1 MLELKEF
8 LNEPKIEKTKL
19 YQRLQCSKNEA
30 LILKEL
36 CKSYVC
42 ASASVSAFSLLVG
55 LFGEK
60 DYVYLDYLE
69 DLKGLIKRGFVTS
82 GSGFFKNIDSNK
94 LSNSK
99 LVLLQSELSLSQYFL
114 DFIDSKTSFKVP
126 KIKAY
131 GAYLEYLR
139 DEFLKVELYEKLSF
153 ARHSEYYAVLKSHIK
168 EFEKYIKEC
177 LKLSK
182 FHNVLNAIFKEHS
195 LNAKEQI
202 LFLALLKEEYT
213 LSHENSSTREQNALL
228 NLISENELELRQN
241 KKLLEDDSK
250 LLNLI
255 EYDEYLNA
263 FGELSKSFFI
273 SDEVLER
280 VINSPT
286 KQNQKLKLESLVKEQ
301 EIFELI
307 EPNIDINDIIM
318 PENTKELLSNIL
330 KQKDKKVL
338 ERLSLWGIKSSKN
351 IEAKIIFY
359 GPPGTGKTMSAFGV
373 AKAMKKA
380 VLSFDCSK
388 ILSKWVGESEQ
399 NVRKIFDTYKNI
411 ANSCKQSP
419 ILLLNEADQFLSTRI
434 EGGSGSDKMHNQMQ
448 NIFLEQI
455 ERFSGVLIATTNFL
469 ESLDSAFSRRFDL
482 KIEFKKPDFKDRLKM
497 WEKFLPQNADFEE
510 AFELETLAKYEL
522 SGAQILMV
530 VKNTALKTA
539 ISKDGIFTMRA
550 FLESIQKELEGSLD
564 RKSTR
569 LNSSHLKLS
578 RMPSSA

>member
-42 ASASVSAFSLLVG
+42 ASASVSAFSLLAG

-60 DYVYLDYLE
+60 DYAYLDYLE

-114 DFIDSKTSFKVP
+114 DFLDSKTSFKVP

-139 DEFLKVELYEKLSF
+139 DEFLKVELYERLSF

-182 FHNVLNAIFKEHS
+182 FHNVLNAIFKEHA

-213 LSHENSSTREQNALL
+213 LSHENSAAREQNALL

-497 WEKFLPQNADFEE
+497 WEKFLPKNADFEE

-550 FLESIQKELEGSLD
+550 FLESIQKELEGSFD
-564 RKSTR
+564 KS
-569 LNSSHLKLS
+569 KIVGF
-578 RMPSSA
+578 

>member
-42 ASASVSAFSLLVG
+42 ASACVSAFSLLVG

-139 DEFLKVELYEKLSF
+139 DEFLKVELYERLSF

-182 FHNVLNAIFKEHS
+182 FHNVLNAIFKEHA

-213 LSHENSSTREQNALL
+213 LSHENSAAREQNALL

-550 FLESIQKELEGSLD
+550 FLESIQKELEGSFD
-564 RKSTR
+564 KS
-569 LNSSHLKLS
+569 KIVGF
-578 RMPSSA
+578 

>member
-42 ASASVSAFSLLVG
+42 ASAFVSAFSLLVG

-153 ARHSEYYAVLKSHIK
+153 ARHSEYYAVFKSHIK

-182 FHNVLNAIFKEHS
+182 FHNVLNAIFKEHA

-213 LSHENSSTREQNALL
+213 LSHENSAAREQNALL

-550 FLESIQKELEGSLD
+550 FLESIQKELEGSFD
-564 RKSTR
+564 KS
-569 LNSSHLKLS
+569 KIVGF
-578 RMPSSA
+578 

>member
-8 LNEPKIEKTKL
+8 LNEPKIEKSKL

-42 ASASVSAFSLLVG
+42 ASASVSAFSLLAG

-60 DYVYLDYLE
+60 DYAYLDYLE
-69 DLKGLIKRGFVTS
+69 DLKSLIKRGFVTS

-139 DEFLKVELYEKLSF
+139 DEFLRVELYEKLSF

-182 FHNVLNAIFKEHS
+182 FHNVLNAIFKEHA
-195 LNAKEQI
+195 LNTKEQI

-273 SDEVLER
+273 GDEVLER

-550 FLESIQKELEGSLD
+550 FLESIQKELEGSFD
-564 RKSTR
+564 KS
-569 LNSSHLKLS
+569 KIVGF
-578 RMPSSA
+578 

>member
-42 ASASVSAFSLLVG
+42 ASACVSAFSLLVG

-60 DYVYLDYLE
+60 DYAYLDYLE

-139 DEFLKVELYEKLSF
+139 DEFLKVELYERLSF

-182 FHNVLNAIFKEHS
+182 FHNVLNAIFKEHA

-213 LSHENSSTREQNALL
+213 LSHENSAAREQNALL

-550 FLESIQKELEGSLD
+550 FLESIQKE
-564 RKSTR
+564 
-569 LNSSHLKLS
+569 
-578 RMPSSA
+578 

>member
-60 DYVYLDYLE
+60 DYAYLDYLE

-182 FHNVLNAIFKEHS
+182 FHNVLNAIFKEHA

-213 LSHENSSTREQNALL
+213 LSHENSAAREQNALL

-241 KKLLEDDSK
+241 KKFLEDDSK

-510 AFELETLAKYEL
+510 TFELETLAKYEL

-550 FLESIQKELEGSLD
+550 FLESIQKELEGSFD
-564 RKSTR
+564 KS
-569 LNSSHLKLS
+569 KIVGF
-578 RMPSSA
+578 

>member
-8 LNEPKIEKTKL
+8 LNEPKIEKSKL

-60 DYVYLDYLE
+60 DYAYLDYLE

-131 GAYLEYLR
+131 GAYLEHLR

-182 FHNVLNAIFKEHS
+182 FHNVLNAIFKEHA

-213 LSHENSSTREQNALL
+213 LSHENSAAREQNALL

-550 FLESIQKELEGSLD
+550 FLESIQKELEGSFD
-564 RKSTR
+564 KS
-569 LNSSHLKLS
+569 KIVGF
-578 RMPSSA
+578 